1 MDLFDRLDEH
11 DYEKIVFCNDGAS
24 GLRGIIAIH
33 DTTLG
38 PALGGVRMFPYETE
52 EEALVDVLR
61 LARGMTYK
69 AAISGVN
76 LGGGKS
82 VIIGDPRSEKSD
94 SLLEAVG
101 RFIEGMGGEYIAGQD
116 IGTGS
121 HDMAVMRGVTRHV
134 SCVPHHAGGAGDPS
148 HATAYGVTC
157 GIRAVLEA
165 VTGSDDLAGRH
176 IAIQGLGHVGAF
188 VARYCHEEGARL
200 TVCDIVE
207 EPVRRAGEEL
217 GAAAVAP
224 DAIYD
229 VECDIFAPCSVGAV
243 VNDRTLERF
252 RCAGI
257 AGAAN
262 NVLAESRHGA
272 ALMKRGIAYGPDYLV
287 NSGGLIRCQE
297 EVRGAPTDDARIFE
311 KVSQIQGQTRSV
323 IRMAEELGIGTEEAA
338 NRMAEE
344 RLHEARRG
352 GNAWNELRNARP
364 A

>member
-11 DYEKIVFCNDGAS
+11 DYEKLVFCNDSAS

-38 PALGGVRMFPYETE
+38 PALGGVRMRPYETE
-52 EEALVDVLR
+52 KDALVDVLR

-69 AAISGVN
+69 AAISGVK

-82 VIIGDPRSEKSD
+82 VIIGDSGAEKSD
-94 SLLEAVG
+94 SLLEAMG
-101 RFIEGMGGEYIAGQD
+101 RFIEGLGGEYIAGQD
-116 IGTGS
+116 IGTGP
-121 HDMAVMRGVTRHV
+121 HDMAVMRRVTSHV
-134 SCVPHHAGGAGDPS
+134 SCVPRHAGGAGDPS

-157 GIRAVLEA
+157 GIRAVLAA

-188 VARYCHEEGARL
+188 VARYCHEQGADL
-200 TVCDIVE
+200 TVCDLVE
-207 EPVRRAGEEL
+207 EPVRRAVDEL
-217 GAAAVAP
+217 GATAVTP

-252 RCAGI
+252 RCTGI

-262 NVLAESRHGA
+262 NVLAEPRHGT

-297 EVRGAPTDDARIFE
+297 EVLDALTDDARIFE
-311 KVSQIQGQTRSV
+311 KVSQIQDQTRNV
-323 IRMAEELGIGTEEAA
+323 IRVAEELGIGTEAA
-338 NRMAEE
+338 ADRMAEA
-344 RLHEARRG
+344 RLHEARRAG
-352 GNAWNELRNARP
+352 KAWNELRNARP

>member
-38 PALGGVRMFPYETE
+38 PALGGLRMFPYETE
-52 EEALVDVLR
+52 EDALVDVLR

-82 VIIGDPRSEKSD
+82 VIIGGSRSEKSD
-94 SLLEAVG
+94 SLLEAMG
-101 RFIEGMGGEYIAGQD
+101 RFIEAMGGEYIAGQD

-121 HDMAVMRGVTRHV
+121 HDMAVLRGVTRHV

-176 IAIQGLGHVGAF
+176 VAIQGLGHVGAF

-207 EPVRRAGEEL
+207 EPVRRAREEL

-229 VECDIFAPCSVGAV
+229 VECDIFSPCSVGAI

-297 EVRGAPTDDARIFE
+297 EVLGAPTDDARIFE
-311 KVSQIQGQTRSV
+311 KVSQIQSQTRSV
-323 IRMAEELGIGTEEAA
+323 IRVAEELGIGTEEAA

-344 RLHEARRG
+344 RLHEARRVG
-352 GNAWNELRNARP
+352 KAWNTLRNARP